1 MRRRWCAN
9 KCRIGEGGKECFLKS
24 SDKVLRRFSPNPYDC
39 YHSRHYFHIFSMQ
52 PIMVK
57 SKGKE
62 ATPIEKFETSQTNQ
76 NIESSSNES
85 LNHVVDE
92 LVEAALA
99 SNQYSQGSQASSES
113 LDEALTLS
121 RNMTIKD
128 IYEKEEINE
137 NKKQNQEH
145 KRVDLNST
153 SSNDKATTYQRQTKS
168 K

>member
-1 MRRRWCAN
+1 
-9 KCRIGEGGKECFLKS
+9 
-24 SDKVLRRFSPNPYDC
+24 
-39 YHSRHYFHIFSMQ
+39 
-52 PIMVK
+52 MVK

>member
-1 MRRRWCAN
+1 
-9 KCRIGEGGKECFLKS
+9 
-24 SDKVLRRFSPNPYDC
+24 
-39 YHSRHYFHIFSMQ
+39 
-52 PIMVK
+52 MVV

-62 ATPIEKFETSQTNQ
+62 TTSMEKLEKCQTSQ

-99 SNQYSQGSQASSES
+99 SNQYSEESQVSSDS
-113 LDEALTLS
+113 LDEALTQG

-128 IYEKEEINE
+128 IYERDKFQDDEIYDEINE
-137 NKKQNQEH
+137 NEKQNQEH
-145 KRVDLNST
+145 KAVALNLT
-153 SSNDKATTYQRQTKS
+153 SSNDDKTMFQRHTKG